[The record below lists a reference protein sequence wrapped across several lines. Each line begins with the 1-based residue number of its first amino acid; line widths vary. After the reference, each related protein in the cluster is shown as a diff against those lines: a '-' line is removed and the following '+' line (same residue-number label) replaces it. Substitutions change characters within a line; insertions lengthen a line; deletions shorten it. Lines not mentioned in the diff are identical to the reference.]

1 MEFYLPIPENGRRQL
16 AKGWLLLG
24 LAALLGS
31 GIFSVLLVLAR
42 TPYVQNIFPWVDFFH
57 TALVVHVDLSVLVW
71 FLAFG
76 GMLWSLNSTLRALP
90 LGWAALALAA
100 CGTLVMTAG

>member
-1 MEFYLPIPENGRRQL
+1 MEFYLPIPDNGRRQL
-16 AKGWLLLG
+16 AVGWLLLG

-42 TPYVQNIFPWVDFFH
+42 TPYVQNIFPWVDFFR

-76 GMLWSLNSTLRALP
+76 G
-90 LGWAALALAA
+90 
-100 CGTLVMTAG
+100 

>member
-1 MEFYLPIPENGRRQL
+1 MPARMNSTDRTTSDIYLLPLPDDARRRL
-16 AKGWLLLG
+16 AVGWLLLG
-24 LAALLGS
+24 LLALLCS

-42 TPYVQNIFPWVDFFH
+42 TPGMQSLIPWADFFH

-76 GMLWSLNSTLRALP
+76 GMLW
-90 LGWAALALAA
+90 
-100 CGTLVMTAG
+100 